1 MLENLKALHEAIE
14 RGMRVRLPTIKRIEA
29 YPRLGQKIE
38 TPLIAIELNE
48 FEPGH
53 DDGTGNVPLIA
64 RMQVRVVFDP
74 IDDGAELAVREVA
87 ARVAMVVH
95 GNTWELPITP
105 GKVVQV
111 AEDPF
116 RPQLDTYCVWLVEWT
131 HEFGLGIELD
141 EIPDGRAIVWGVDPD
156 TGPGNEAQYWD
167 PAGTGGGES

>member
-14 RGMRVRLPTIKRIEA
+14 RDMRVKLPTIKRIEA

-53 DDGTGNVPLIA
+53 DDGTGDVALIA
-64 RMQVRVVFDP
+64 RMQARVVFDP
-74 IDDGAELAVREVA
+74 IDEGAELAVREVA

-95 GNTWELPITP
+95 GNTWGLPITP

-131 HEFGLGIELD
+131 HEFGIGMELD
-141 EIPDGRAIVWGVDPD
+141 EIPDGRSVVWGVDPG
-156 TGPGNEAQYWD
+156 TGLGNEGQYWD
-167 PAGTGGGES
+167 PADTGGGEP

>member
-1 MLENLKALHEAIE
+1 MLENLKVLHDAIE
-14 RGMRVRLPTIKRIEA
+14 RGMRAKLPAMKRIEA
-29 YPRLGQKIE
+29 YPRLGQKID
-38 TPLIAIELNE
+38 TPLIAIELSE

-53 DDGTGNVPLIA
+53 DDGTGDVPLIA
-64 RMQVRVVFDP
+64 RMQARVVFDP
-74 IDDGAELAVREVA
+74 IAEGAELGVREVA

-131 HEFGLGIELD
+131 HEFGLGMD
-141 EIPDGRAIVWGVDPD
+141 MGDIPDGPAILWGVDPD
-156 TGPGNEAQYWD
+156 TGSGNEGQYWN
-167 PAGTGGGES
+167 PADDGGGAP

>member
-1 MLENLKALHEAIE
+1 MLENLKGLHEAIE
-14 RGMRVRLPTIKRIEA
+14 RDMRVKLPTIKRIEA

-53 DDGTGNVPLIA
+53 DDGTGDVALIA
-64 RMQVRVVFDP
+64 RMQARVVFDP

-131 HEFGLGIELD
+131 HEFGIGMELD
-141 EIPDGRAIVWGVDPD
+141 EIPDGRSVVWGVDPG
-156 TGPGNEAQYWD
+156 TGLGNEGQYWD
-167 PAGTGGGES
+167 PADAGGGEP

>member
-14 RGMRVRLPTIKRIEA
+14 RDMRVKLPTIKRIEA

-53 DDGTGNVPLIA
+53 DDGTGDVALIA
-64 RMQVRVVFDP
+64 RMQARVVFDP
-74 IDDGAELAVREVA
+74 IDEGAELAVREVA
-87 ARVAMVVH
+87 ARVAMVAH
-95 GNTWELPITP
+95 GNTWGLPITP

-131 HEFGLGIELD
+131 HEFGIGMELD
-141 EIPDGRAIVWGVDPD
+141 EIPDGRSVVWGVDPG
-156 TGPGNEAQYWD
+156 TGLGNEGQYWD
-167 PAGTGGGES
+167 PADTGGGEP

>member
-14 RGMRVRLPTIKRIEA
+14 GDMRVKLPTIKRIEA

-53 DDGTGNVPLIA
+53 DDGTGDVALIA
-64 RMQVRVVFDP
+64 RMQARVVFDP

-131 HEFGLGIELD
+131 HEFGIGMELD
-141 EIPDGRAIVWGVDPD
+141 EIPDGRSVVWGVDPG
-156 TGPGNEAQYWD
+156 TGLGNEGQYWN
-167 PAGTGGGES
+167 PADAGGGEP

>member
-14 RGMRVRLPTIKRIEA
+14 RDMRVKLPTIKRIEA

-53 DDGTGNVPLIA
+53 DDGTGDVALIA
-64 RMQVRVVFDP
+64 RMQARVVFDP
-74 IDDGAELAVREVA
+74 IDEGAELAVREVA

-141 EIPDGRAIVWGVDPD
+141 EIPDGRSVVWGVDPG
-156 TGPGNEAQYWD
+156 TGLGNEGQYWD
-167 PAGTGGGES
+167 PADAGGGEP

>member
-1 MLENLKALHEAIE
+1 VLENLKALHEAIE
-14 RGMRVRLPTIKRIEA
+14 RDMRVKLPTIKRIEA

-53 DDGTGNVPLIA
+53 DDGTGDVPLIA
-64 RMQVRVVFDP
+64 RMQARVVFDP
-74 IDDGAELAVREVA
+74 IEEGAELAVREVA

-105 GKVVQV
+105 GRVVQV

-141 EIPDGRAIVWGVDPD
+141 DIPDGRAILWGVDPD
-156 TGPGNEAQYWD
+156 TGPDSEGQYWD
-167 PAGTGGGES
+167 PGAEGGES

>member
-14 RGMRVRLPTIKRIEA
+14 RDIRVKLPTIKRIEA

-53 DDGTGNVPLIA
+53 DDGTGDVALIA
-64 RMQVRVVFDP
+64 RMQARVVFDP

-131 HEFGLGIELD
+131 HEFGIGMELD
-141 EIPDGRAIVWGVDPD
+141 EILDGRSVVWGVDPG
-156 TGPGNEAQYWD
+156 TGLGNEGQYWN
-167 PAGTGGGES
+167 PADAGGGEP

>member
-14 RGMRVRLPTIKRIEA
+14 RDMRVKLPTIKRIEA

-53 DDGTGNVPLIA
+53 DDGTGDVPLIA
-64 RMQVRVVFDP
+64 RMQARVVFDP
-74 IDDGAELAVREVA
+74 IEEGAELAVREVA

-141 EIPDGRAIVWGVDPD
+141 DIADGRAILWGVDPD
-156 TGPGNEAQYWD
+156 TGSDSEGQYWD
-167 PAGTGGGES
+167 PGAEGGES